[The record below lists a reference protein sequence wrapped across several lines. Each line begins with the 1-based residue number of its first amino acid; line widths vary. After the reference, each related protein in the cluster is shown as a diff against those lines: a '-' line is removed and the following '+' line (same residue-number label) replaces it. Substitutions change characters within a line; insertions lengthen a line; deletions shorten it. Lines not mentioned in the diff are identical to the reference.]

1 VISLLQRTLS
11 TQDNTAYKHKRQTS
25 MPSAGFK
32 PTIPATKR
40 PQTYALDHMATKF
53 DLRFRHR
60 NNLDIKTQLR
70 VEISQCY
77 FPVITIHIQ
86 LWIYAEQFRYS
97 AVPRNP

>member
-1 VISLLQRTLS
+1 
-11 TQDNTAYKHKRQTS
+11 

-70 VEISQCY
+70 VEISVCPIFQLLQY
-77 FPVITIHIQ
+77 ILNSGFMLSSSDIQ
-86 LWIYAEQFRYS
+86 LFQETRKSSW
-97 AVPRNP
+97 